1 MFEYMRFYTLFFIF
15 KLFKFCY
22 FSIIV
27 PRREAMSRGATVFL
41 PEATYPMFP
50 EKLAMERM
58 SLKQGENCNA
68 VTVSVLLH
76 SDGR

>member
-1 MFEYMRFYTLFFIF
+1 MLDHVRVCTLFFIF
-15 KLFKFCY
+15 KLFNFCY

-50 EKLAMERM
+50 EKLAMEEM

-68 VTVSVLLH
+68 MTVSVLLH